1 MSVSVPKRVILTAG
15 WFVEGLGVAAVL
27 FGSAF
32 VCAIGTR
39 AADALFG
46 WNFHFESIGNFLG
59 IHLAVGEL
67 GRKVLEWDR
76 SFLLLGAA
84 LVTGYSATGIQSF
97 IDWAQKS
104 PEQREQAR
112 QRARQQAGAAS
123 EAAARNLKFQRE
135 QKAARKATKRPM
147 SGWRRLWI
155 VLSILFGVPTFLLA
169 YDSSSSAYADIA
181 WNGDNNAFWSAAYA
195 DPALRDCDWN
205 TAKAANAGGAYAM
218 VSCNTKYPLFP
229 ALLWALAPALLMAVV
244 GLVVRW
250 IYRGFR
256 PPPRHEPE
264 QLGG

>member
-1 MSVSVPKRVILTAG
+1 MSASVLKRVILTG
-15 WFVEGLGVAAVL
+15 QWIVEGLGIATVL

-32 VCAIGTR
+32 VCAIATR

-46 WNFHFESIGNFLG
+46 WNYHFESIGNFLG
-59 IHLAVGEL
+59 IHVAMGEL

-84 LVTGYSATGIQSF
+84 LATGYSATGIQGF

-112 QRARQQAGAAS
+112 QRARQQARAAS
-123 EAAARNLKFQRE
+123 EAAAKNLKFQRE

-155 VLSILFGVPTFLLA
+155 VLSILFGLPAFLLA

-181 WNGDNNAFWSAAYA
+181 WNGDNKAFWSAAYA
-195 DPALRDCDWN
+195 DPALRDCDWQ
-205 TAKAANAGGAYAM
+205 TAKAADAVGAYVM
-218 VSCNTKYPLFP
+218 VSCNTEHPLFP
-229 ALLWALAPALLMAVV
+229 ALLWALAPAFLMAVV
-244 GLVVRW
+244 GLAVRW

-256 PPPRHEPE
+256 PPSRDEPE
-264 QLGG
+264 QVGG